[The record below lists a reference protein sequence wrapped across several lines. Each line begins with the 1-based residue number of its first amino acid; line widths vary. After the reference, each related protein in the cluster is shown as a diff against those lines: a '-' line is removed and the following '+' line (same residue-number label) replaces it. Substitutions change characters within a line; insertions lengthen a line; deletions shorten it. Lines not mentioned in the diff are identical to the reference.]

1 MPNIRVNGISLEYE
15 EFGEQSATPLL
26 LIMGLGA
33 QMVRWPE
40 AFYQQLAGRGFR
52 VIRYDNRDVG
62 LSTKFH
68 EQCPDPGPLLG
79 DVIQGK
85 SVDLPYTLDDMA
97 DDAAGLLQ
105 ALGIPAAHVVG
116 ASLGGY
122 IAQLFAIHHP
132 RQMLTLTSIMSST
145 GDPDLPQ
152 PEPETMALLA
162 KPVPAEREA
171 RVQQSIET
179 SRALNGPG
187 FAFDEARSRAMVELS
202 LDRDPDPTGGGRQML
217 AIVSS
222 GSRREALGNVKAPT
236 LVIHGDA
243 DPLVPIAG
251 GYATAE
257 AIPGAKMLVI
267 EGMGHSQPEG
277 AWPLIIDSIVE
288 LAQSSQPAEAS

>member
-40 AFYQQLAGRGFR
+40 AFCQQLAGRGFR

-97 DDAAGLLQ
+97 DDAAGLLP

-116 ASLGGY
+116 ASMGGAL
-122 IAQLFAIHHP
+122 AQLFAIHHP

-152 PEPETMALLA
+152 PAPEIMALLVQ
-162 KPVPAEREA
+162 PVPTSAKRGSNRASKRRGPFTVRGLRLTKPAVA
-171 RVQQSIET
+171 R
-179 SRALNGPG
+179 
-187 FAFDEARSRAMVELS
+187 
-202 LDRDPDPTGGGRQML
+202 
-217 AIVSS
+217 
-222 GSRREALGNVKAPT
+222 
-236 LVIHGDA
+236 
-243 DPLVPIAG
+243 
-251 GYATAE
+251 
-257 AIPGAKMLVI
+257 
-267 EGMGHSQPEG
+267 
-277 AWPLIIDSIVE
+277 
-288 LAQSSQPAEAS
+288 